1 MRGFRGAS
9 RGGMISGAKRVLGGA
24 KHGIRFLGR
33 ANHLARRLGVNNPVL
48 SNGVDMLHKYGLPTA
63 DFLEQ
68 ELGAL

>member
-33 ANHLARRLGVNNPVL
+33 ANHLARRLGVSNPVL
-48 SNGVDMLHKYGLPTA
+48 SNGVNMLEKYGLPVA
-63 DFLEQ
+63 DFLES
-68 ELGAL
+68 ELPSQ

>member
-9 RGGMISGAKRVLGGA
+9 RAGMISGAKRVLGGA
-24 KHGIRFLGR
+24 KDGIRFLGR
-33 ANHLARRLGVNNPVL
+33 ANHLARRLGVSNPVL

-68 ELGAL
+68 EIQAL